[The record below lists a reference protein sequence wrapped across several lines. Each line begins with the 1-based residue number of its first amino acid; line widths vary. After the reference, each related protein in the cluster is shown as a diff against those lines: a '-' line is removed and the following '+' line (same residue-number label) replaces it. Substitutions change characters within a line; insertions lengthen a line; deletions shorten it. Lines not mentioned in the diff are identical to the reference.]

1 MRDSGQIGNNQ
12 YLERA
17 AQKVLI
23 KLFLLSNRNSG
34 YRICHRYDDFQYVK
48 LNRISTLFTAA
59 GNVFTKYIKDFS
71 SF

>member
-34 YRICHRYDDFQYVK
+34 YRICHIYDDFQYVK

-59 GNVFTKYIKDFS
+59 GKIFTKYIKDFS

>member
-1 MRDSGQIGNNQ
+1 MRNSGQIGNNQ
-12 YLERA
+12 YLKRA

-34 YRICHRYDDFQYVK
+34 YRICHRYTDFQHVR

-59 GNVFTKYIKDFS
+59 GNIFTKYIKDFS
-71 SF
+71 S